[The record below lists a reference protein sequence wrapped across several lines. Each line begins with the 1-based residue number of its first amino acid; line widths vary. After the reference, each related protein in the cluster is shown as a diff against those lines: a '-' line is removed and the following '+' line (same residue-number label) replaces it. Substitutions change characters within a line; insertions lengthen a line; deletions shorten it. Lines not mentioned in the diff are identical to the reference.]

1 MKALLTAF
9 TIVLEAIFFLC
20 YPFIY
25 LLLRRK
31 NYLDAIHVK
40 GFNTNR
46 GVLFHAAS
54 MGEVAAVKPLI
65 LELLKSQ
72 PDQELC
78 ITTSTTTGLN
88 QAKAISPKVKAFLST
103 LDIPH
108 LRNRQLNLINPS
120 LICIVETEIWPN
132 MLAWSSKNRIPIVF
146 VNARMTERS
155 LHRYLPLKSFLRFLG
170 KEIHSIYAQ
179 SEADAS
185 RYKQLFSKPVFV
197 AGNLKITTRLTDYN
211 AIELRKSWGYG
222 QDDLI
227 LCWGSS
233 RPGEEALLISLWPQL
248 KTEIPNLKLII
259 AIRHPQRL
267 SEVLPL
273 LTNSSYCLYSL
284 AESGKDILI
293 IDKLGVLDQAYAI
306 CDLAIVG
313 GSFYDF
319 GGHNP
324 LEPAYYAKAIIMGNF
339 YATCEDSVKKLL
351 EAKGILISDANSL
364 GDDIIRVL
372 NDTALRCKMGEMAKK
387 VLTENSHSL
396 ETHLY
401 AIESLM
407 KRDA

>member
-25 LLLRRK
+25 LFLRGK
-31 NYLDAIHVK
+31 NYLDAMHAK
-40 GFNTNR
+40 GCNTYG

-65 LELLKSQ
+65 LELLKSH

-88 QAKAISPKVKAFLST
+88 QAKAISPKVKAFLSV

-108 LRNRQLNLINPS
+108 LRNRQLSLINPS

-132 MLAWSSKNRIPIVF
+132 MLAWSSQKGIPVIF

-155 LHRYLPLKSFLRFLG
+155 LRRYLPLKSFLRFLG
-170 KEIHSIYAQ
+170 KEIHGIYAQ

-185 RYKQLFSKPVFV
+185 RYKQIFCKPVFV
-197 AGNLKITTRLTDYN
+197 AGNLKFTTRLTDYN
-211 AIELRKSWGYG
+211 TSELRKSWGYG

-233 RPGEEALLISLWPQL
+233 RPREEALIISMWPQL

-267 SEVLPL
+267 PEVLPL
-273 LTNSSYCLYSL
+273 LTDNSYCLFSQ
-284 AESGKDILI
+284 AERGKDILI
-293 IDKLGVLDQAYAI
+293 IDKLGSLDQAYAI

-324 LEPAYYAKAIIMGNF
+324 LEPAYYAKAIIMGHF
-339 YATCEDSVKKLL
+339 YATCQDSVKKLL

-364 GDDIIRVL
+364 AADIIRIAS
-372 NDTALRCKMGEMAKK
+372 DTALRSKMGERAKK
-387 VLTENSHSL
+387 VLTENSQSL
-396 ETHLY
+396 ETHLS

-407 KRDA
+407 KRRK